1 MKYVESETLELK
13 EKYTDVIVKE
23 IVSFLNGNGG
33 SILIGV
39 KDNGTVVG
47 VDNVDEVLRKISD
60 IITTQIEPNPQ
71 DEIKSELK
79 FDEGKIVV
87 VININKGRS
96 YFYCQ
101 KKYGYSSTGCNIRI
115 GTTCREMTIEQIKI
129 RYEQKFID
137 TEYMLKK
144 RASLSDLSFRE
155 LKIYYS
161 ENGYHI
167 ENGSFETNFNLKNK
181 NNEYNLLAELLSDR
195 NNIPLI
201 FVKFQGKDKASISER
216 SNYGYGCLLT
226 SYIKIKNRLQAENI
240 CISDTTVR
248 PRKDIYLFNYDC
260 VNEAILNA
268 LVHNDWT
275 ITEPQISMFD
285 DRLEIL
291 SHGGLPNGMTE
302 KQFFDGISKPRNT
315 TLMRIFLNMG
325 LAEHTGHGIP
335 TIIKEYGKDI
345 FEIESNYI
353 KCVIPFNKD
362 VVNKVENKNVG
373 KNVGKKIDLNKTEI
387 KIIDLLIENPN
398 YTYEELAENIGV
410 TKRTI
415 ERAFKTLQEK
425 KLIERIGS
433 NRKGSWII
441 LK

>member
-96 YFYCQ
+96 YLYCQ

-248 PRKDIYLFNYDC
+248 PRKDIYLFNY
-260 VNEAILNA
+260 
-268 LVHNDWT
+268 
-275 ITEPQISMFD
+275 
-285 DRLEIL
+285 
-291 SHGGLPNGMTE
+291 
-302 KQFFDGISKPRNT
+302 
-315 TLMRIFLNMG
+315 
-325 LAEHTGHGIP
+325 
-335 TIIKEYGKDI
+335 
-345 FEIESNYI
+345 
-353 KCVIPFNKD
+353 
-362 VVNKVENKNVG
+362 VV
-373 KNVGKKIDLNKTEI
+373 
-387 KIIDLLIENPN
+387 
-398 YTYEELAENIGV
+398 
-410 TKRTI
+410 
-415 ERAFKTLQEK
+415 
-425 KLIERIGS
+425 
-433 NRKGSWII
+433 
-441 LK
+441 

>member
-96 YFYCQ
+96 YLYCQ

-115 GTTCREMTIEQIKI
+115 GTTCREMTTEQIKI

>member
-373 KNVGKKIDLNKTEI
+373 KNVGKK
-387 KIIDLLIENPN
+387 
-398 YTYEELAENIGV
+398 
-410 TKRTI
+410 
-415 ERAFKTLQEK
+415 
-425 KLIERIGS
+425 
-433 NRKGSWII
+433 
-441 LK
+441 